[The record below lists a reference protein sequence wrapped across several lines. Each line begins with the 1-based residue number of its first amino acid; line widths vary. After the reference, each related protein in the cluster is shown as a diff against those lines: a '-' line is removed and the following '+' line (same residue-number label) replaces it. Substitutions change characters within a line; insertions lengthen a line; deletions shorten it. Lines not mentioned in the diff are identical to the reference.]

1 MSAAEHDGTDAGNVG
16 RGGAAR
22 SGESPRDPGRAAGDG
37 TDDARSGSEPTRAS
51 SAPRPA
57 ASRPAPA
64 RGGWFAPM
72 LLRLHFFAGVLVGPF
87 ILVAALTGAAY
98 ALTPS
103 IERVVYADELTVPAA
118 SAEAAALPLADQI
131 EAAEQ
136 VVGDDG
142 ALVAVRP
149 APEAGDTTRVM
160 FTGDDLIESQTR
172 AIFVDPATAEVRGDL
187 PVYGTSGALPLR
199 TAVSDFHRSLGLGD
213 AGRLY
218 SELAAS
224 WLGVV
229 VVAGAGLWLVRWRAA
244 RRRTRPADRARAR
257 RGMLR
262 PDTGATGHRRI
273 FSWHA
278 STGIWLLVGALF
290 LSATGITWSQFAGEN
305 VTGLRSALSWSN
317 PALTTALPEPGS
329 GSPAGAGSSSGGAAD
344 AAEVAADPHAGH
356 HGVEEAPLTEA
367 DPTTFDA
374 VLEVARTV
382 NVNTGLVEI
391 KPPADAASAWTVT
404 EIQRS
409 FPTEVDAVAVDGS
422 TLEVVGR
429 TDFADYPVM
438 AKLAR
443 WGVDTHMG
451 SMFGLANQLLLAVTA
466 LGIAAMVVFGYLLW
480 WKRRPTRAA
489 GPVGTG
495 ARGAPR
501 PGGAVGAARLRPGA
515 AAPAGALARAP
526 WWGVA
531 LVLVG
536 GGLLA
541 LFLPLLGVTLVVFV
555 VGDALWVASRR

>member
-37 TDDARSGSEPTRAS
+37 TDDARSGSETTRAS

-57 ASRPAPA
+57 APRPAPA

-118 SAEAAALPLADQI
+118 SAESAALPLADQI

-278 STGIWLLVGALF
+278 STGIWLLIGALF

-329 GSPAGAGSSSGGAAD
+329 GSGSSAGAGSSSGDAAD
-344 AAEVAADPHAGH
+344 VAADPHAGH

-466 LGIAAMVVFGYLLW
+466 LGIAVMVVFGYLMW

-489 GPVGTG
+489 GPLGTG

>member
-1 MSAAEHDGTDAGNVG
+1 MSGPTHDTAAPATAGG
-16 RGGAAR
+16 RGGAGR
-22 SGESPRDPGRAAGDG
+22 PPQSPRDSEAVATDHSTDGGSAA
-37 TDDARSGSEPTRAS
+37 DATRTSSAS
-51 SAPRPA
+51 RPAAPRDAAPRPA
-57 ASRPAPA
+57 APR
-64 RGGWFAPM
+64 RGWFAPM

-118 SAEAAALPLADQI
+118 SAEAPALPLADQI
-131 EAAEQ
+131 EAAER

-229 VVAGAGLWLVRWRAA
+229 VVAGGALWLVRWRAA
-244 RRRTRPADRARAR
+244 RRRARPADRARAR

-262 PDTGATGHRRI
+262 PETGSTGYRRI

-317 PALTTALPEPGS
+317 PTLTTALPADGAGS
-329 GSPAGAGSSSGGAAD
+329 GSGSGSSAAD
-344 AAEVAADPHAGH
+344 AADVAADPHAGH
-356 HGVEEAPLTEA
+356 HGAEEAPVADA
-367 DPTTFDA
+367 DPADFDA
-374 VLEVARTV
+374 VLAVARTV

-429 TDFADYPVM
+429 TDFADYPIM

-466 LGIAAMVVFGYLLW
+466 LGIAAMVVFGYLMW
-480 WKRRPTRAA
+480 WKRRPTR
-489 GPVGTG
+489 G
-495 ARGAPR
+495 AR
-501 PGGAVGAARLRPGA
+501 VG
-515 AAPAGALARAP
+515 AAPAGALTRAP

-531 LVLVG
+531 LVLAVG
-536 GGLLA
+536 GVLA
-541 LFLPLLGVTLVVFV
+541 LFLPLLGVSLVVFV
-555 VGDALWVASRR
+555 VGDAVWMASRR